1 MKVENP
7 STTKREDQNKIEEFI
22 YRQFVR
28 LRNVPPELRT
38 TENERVVQQYK
49 QLNIGRSAV
58 PAHIESFKKYRQSEK
73 RKDDQ
78 LKVDPGAK
86 GWVYYLNGQTL
97 GVLKAITKKINDQGE
112 MHDRA
117 NNRRQ
122 RKRIET
128 GGGEGHLKVIVMDR
142 LVNYM
147 NEVWRGSRNSA
158 ILEYLKGLATNIQG
172 AKRVNLRDDIR
183 KAKNI
188 AAVFDR
194 EIMKDDD
201 VFDIKDKL
209 NDLRPKQRA
218 SRRNFGR

>member
-1 MKVENP
+1 M
-7 STTKREDQNKIEEFI
+7 SI
-22 YRQFVR
+22 
-28 LRNVPPELRT
+28 
-38 TENERVVQQYK
+38 
-49 QLNIGRSAV
+49 
-58 PAHIESFKKYRQSEK
+58 HILQKLHS
-73 RKDDQ
+73 
-78 LKVDPGAK
+78 VCG
-86 GWVYYLNGQTL
+86 
-97 GVLKAITKKINDQGE
+97 AITKKINDQGE
-112 MHDRA
+112 THDRA

>member
-1 MKVENP
+1 
-7 STTKREDQNKIEEFI
+7 
-22 YRQFVR
+22 
-28 LRNVPPELRT
+28 
-38 TENERVVQQYK
+38 
-49 QLNIGRSAV
+49 
-58 PAHIESFKKYRQSEK
+58 
-73 RKDDQ
+73 
-78 LKVDPGAK
+78 
-86 GWVYYLNGQTL
+86 
-97 GVLKAITKKINDQGE
+97 
-112 MHDRA
+112 
-117 NNRRQ
+117 
-122 RKRIET
+122 
-128 GGGEGHLKVIVMDR
+128 
-142 LVNYM
+142 M

>member
-1 MKVENP
+1 M
-7 STTKREDQNKIEEFI
+7 
-22 YRQFVR
+22 
-28 LRNVPPELRT
+28 
-38 TENERVVQQYK
+38 
-49 QLNIGRSAV
+49 
-58 PAHIESFKKYRQSEK
+58 
-73 RKDDQ
+73 
-78 LKVDPGAK
+78 VD
-86 GWVYYLNGQTL
+86 Y
-97 GVLKAITKKINDQGE
+97 ID
-112 MHDRA
+112 
-117 NNRRQ
+117 
-122 RKRIET
+122 
-128 GGGEGHLKVIVMDR
+128 
-142 LVNYM
+142 
-147 NEVWRGSRNSA
+147 EVWRESRNSA